1 MTKYCV
7 KKPFTIFV
15 AVIAVMVIGVV
26 SLMRMK
32 TDLLPDMSLP
42 YLMIITTDP
51 GASPEKVESEVTAP
65 MEQALG
71 TVTGVENITS
81 VSAEN
86 YSMITL
92 EFVEDTNMDSAMV
105 KVTAQL
111 NQLELPETCGT
122 PNMLEISM
130 DMMATMY
137 ATVSYEDKDIYE
149 VSDFTEEI
157 IKPYF
162 ERQDGVASV
171 STVGNVEKTIEV
183 RLNASK
189 IDEINDKIL
198 EETNDK
204 LAEAKDQIEEAEE
217 QLEDGRKK
225 LSDAKSELEKKQDDL
240 KKAQSDTS
248 KQLAEASLA
257 LDQAQATKAAY
268 EANLTSLKASKAGLE
283 AEKKAYQDNQVEEAY
298 NQINGALGAMQT
310 TLAQAAQLS
319 GITIP
324 TDVEDALANPE
335 QTEAFVEW
343 ISQLGMEEQVKDL
356 TIENLQQLSDIVT
369 KRLPQIET
377 GLANL
382 ETQILAV
389 EQAVKQVNK
398 QMEQIDQQ
406 YKEADSGKFQ
416 AAISMA
422 SGDAQMASGLSG
434 MESSEKELDEAK
446 QELKEAKKQYRQ
458 SRKAAL
464 DNANINSLANMDT
477 LSQLITAQ
485 DFSMPAG
492 YIKDKAQSENQ
503 WLIKVGEHYDS
514 VENLEEMLLCKLPGV
529 GNVRMSDVAD
539 ITVIDNAGES
549 YAKIDG
555 EVGVLLSI
563 FKGSTASTSEVA
575 KTCEAAMEKLE
586 KDYEGLKVTPI
597 MNQGDYITMFISS
610 ILQSMISGALLA
622 VLVLVLFFK
631 DVKPTLVVA
640 FSIPFSVLFA
650 ILIMYFSDISINIMT
665 LAGLGLAIGML
676 VDNSIVV
683 IENIYRIR
691 NHGIS
696 APRAAVQGAKQV
708 AGPIISSTLTTIC
721 VFMPMIFTSGLVA
734 ELMVPFAMTIS
745 YALTASLVV
754 ALTVVPTAGSI
765 MLKKTKEKSYPLFE
779 RVQSVYGRLLAFCLR
794 FKIIPLALA
803 ILLLVLCIRE
813 VMRMGITMLPEMTGE
828 QLSITVDVPEDTEKE
843 EAFALADEVMEAVL
857 AVDGVETVGA
867 MDGSSTSG
875 MMGIGAGGEENF
887 LHYSFSILLDEDIK
901 DVHKIR
907 SIAKQIEKAT
917 ADTDCEISVS
927 SSAMG
932 DMTAMMGSGLS
943 LNIYGDSTEKLLE
956 ISEDVLE
963 IVAQIKGFENI
974 SNGQED
980 GAQEIHLLVHKDRA
994 MKKGLTVAQIYSTL
1008 ASRLTTEKDS
1018 VTMSVGD
1025 TDMTVQIVDE
1035 TELLNTDNLLEME
1048 LEATVT
1054 GDDGTTETKTYVLG
1068 DFAEI
1073 EYGQGLA
1080 SISREN
1086 QSHYITVTA
1095 DTMEGYNTTL
1105 LTRELN
1111 KRLKDYDLADGY
1123 TIELGGESDQ
1133 VNDMV
1138 SQMMQLM
1145 ALGFLLIYLVMVA
1158 QFQSLLSPFIVLF
1171 TIPLA
1176 FTGGLLGLL
1185 AFSEQLSLM
1194 SLLGFTILMGTVVN
1208 NGIVFV
1214 DYANQLRIGGMGRR
1228 EALIATG
1235 KTRMRP
1241 ILMTALTTILSM
1253 SMMIFSTQAGNSMG
1267 RGMAIVVVGGLLY
1280 ATLMTLFIIPVM
1292 YDIFYR
1298 KQPHQVDIGE
1308 DDLDDILDEAQ
1319 DYMRENEFDL

>member
-1 MTKYCV
+1 
-7 KKPFTIFV
+7 
-15 AVIAVMVIGVV
+15 
-26 SLMRMK
+26 
-32 TDLLPDMSLP
+32 
-42 YLMIITTDP
+42 
-51 GASPEKVESEVTAP
+51 
-65 MEQALG
+65 
-71 TVTGVENITS
+71 
-81 VSAEN
+81 
-86 YSMITL
+86 
-92 EFVEDTNMDSAMV
+92 
-105 KVTAQL
+105 
-111 NQLELPETCGT
+111 
-122 PNMLEISM
+122 
-130 DMMATMY
+130 
-137 ATVSYEDKDIYE
+137 
-149 VSDFTEEI
+149 
-157 IKPYF
+157 
-162 ERQDGVASV
+162 
-171 STVGNVEKTIEV
+171 
-183 RLNASK
+183 
-189 IDEINDKIL
+189 
-198 EETNDK
+198 
-204 LAEAKDQIEEAEE
+204 
-217 QLEDGRKK
+217 
-225 LSDAKSELEKKQDDL
+225 
-240 KKAQSDTS
+240 
-248 KQLAEASLA
+248 
-257 LDQAQATKAAY
+257 
-268 EANLTSLKASKAGLE
+268 
-283 AEKKAYQDNQVEEAY
+283 
-298 NQINGALGAMQT
+298 
-310 TLAQAAQLS
+310 
-319 GITIP
+319 
-324 TDVEDALANPE
+324 
-335 QTEAFVEW
+335 
-343 ISQLGMEEQVKDL
+343 
-356 TIENLQQLSDIVT
+356 
-369 KRLPQIET
+369 
-377 GLANL
+377 
-382 ETQILAV
+382 
-389 EQAVKQVNK
+389 
-398 QMEQIDQQ
+398 
-406 YKEADSGKFQ
+406 
-416 AAISMA
+416 
-422 SGDAQMASGLSG
+422 
-434 MESSEKELDEAK
+434 
-446 QELKEAKKQYRQ
+446 
-458 SRKAAL
+458 
-464 DNANINSLANMDT
+464 
-477 LSQLITAQ
+477 
-485 DFSMPAG
+485 
-492 YIKDKAQSENQ
+492 
-503 WLIKVGEHYDS
+503 
-514 VENLEEMLLCKLPGV
+514 
-529 GNVRMSDVAD
+529 MSDVAD

-1123 TIELGGESDQ
+1123 AIELGGESDQ

>member
-477 LSQLITAQ
+477 LSQLVTAQ

>member
-15 AVIAVMVIGVV
+15 AVIAVMVIGIV

-86 YSMITL
+86 YSMVTL
-92 EFVEDTNMDSAMV
+92 EFVENTNMDSAMV

-111 NQLELPETCGT
+111 NQLDLPETCGT

-137 ATVSYEDKDIYE
+137 ATVSYEDKDIYQ

-171 STVGNVEKTIEV
+171 SAVGSVEKTVEV

-189 IDEINDKIL
+189 IDQINDKIL
-198 EETNDK
+198 AETNEK
-204 LAEAKDQIEEAEE
+204 LTEAKGQIEEAAA
-217 QLEDGRKK
+217 QLEDGKKK
-225 LSDAKSELEKKQDDL
+225 LADAKSELERQQSDL
-240 KKAQSDTS
+240 KQAQSETS
-248 KQLAEASLA
+248 KKLAEASLA

-268 EANLTSLKASKAGLE
+268 EANLTSLQASKAGLE
-283 AEKKAYQDNQVEEAY
+283 AEKKAYDDNHLQDTY
-298 NQINGALGAMQT
+298 NQINGALAAMQT
-310 TLAQAAQLS
+310 TLAQPAQLA

-324 TDVEDALANPE
+324 TDVDDALANPE
-335 QTEAFVEW
+335 QFEAFVEW
-343 ISQLGMEEQVKDL
+343 ISQMGMADQVKDL
-356 TIENLQQLSDIVT
+356 TLDNLQQLSDVVT

-382 ETQILAV
+382 QTQILAV
-389 EQAVKQVNK
+389 EQAVKQINR
-398 QMEQIDQQ
+398 QMDQIDEK

-422 SGDAQMASGLSG
+422 SGDAQMANGLSG
-434 MESSEKELDEAK
+434 MESSEKDLEEAK
-446 QELKEAKKQYRQ
+446 KELKEAKKQYRQ

-464 DNANINSLANMDT
+464 ENANISNLANMDT
-477 LSQLITAQ
+477 LSQMITAQ

-492 YIKDKAQSENQ
+492 YIRDQGKSENQ

-514 VENLEEMLLCKLPGV
+514 LENLETMLLCKLPGV

-539 ITVIDNAGES
+539 ITVIDNAGEN
-549 YAKIDG
+549 YAKING
-555 EVGVLLSI
+555 EEGVLISI
-563 FKGSTASTSEVA
+563 FKGSTASTSDVA

-586 KDYEGLKVTPI
+586 EDYEGLKVTPI

-610 ILQSMISGALLA
+610 ILQSMVSGALLA
-622 VLVLVLFFK
+622 VLVLILFFK

-721 VFMPMIFTSGLVA
+721 VFLPMIFTSGLVA

-745 YALTASLVV
+745 YALTASLAV
-754 ALTVVPTAGSI
+754 ALTIVPTAGSI
-765 MLKKTKEKSYPLFE
+765 LLNHTKEKRYPLFE
-779 RVQSVYGRLLAFCLR
+779 KVQNVYGKLLSFCLR

-803 ILLLVLCIRE
+803 VVLLAICVRE

-828 QLSITVDVPEDTEKE
+828 QISMTVNVPEETEKE
-843 EAFALADEVMEAVL
+843 DAFAMADRVMEAVL
-857 AVDGVETVGA
+857 SVDGVATVGA
-867 MDGSSTSG
+867 MDGSSTSSMLG
-875 MMGIGAGGEENF
+875 AGAGGGENF
-887 LHYSFSILLDEDIK
+887 LNYSFSILLDEEIK
-901 DVHKIR
+901 DVRKIR
-907 SIAKQIEKAT
+907 AIAKELEDAT
-917 ADTDCEISVS
+917 ADIGCEVAVS

-943 LNIYGDSTEKLLE
+943 LNIYGDDMDTLLQ
-956 ISEDVLE
+956 ISEDVQE
-963 IVAQIKGFENI
+963 IVAQTEGFENI

-980 GAQEIHLLVHKDRA
+980 GAQEIHLIINKDRA
-994 MKKGLTVAQIYSTL
+994 MKRGLTVAQIYGTL

-1025 TDMTVQIVDE
+1025 TDMTVQLVDE
-1035 TELLNTDNLLEME
+1035 TELLNRKNLLKME

-1054 GDDGTTETKTYVLG
+1054 NEDGMTETKKYELG
-1068 DFAEI
+1068 DFAEL

-1086 QSHYITVTA
+1086 QSHYITITA

-1105 LTRELN
+1105 LTREL
-1111 KRLKDYDLADGY
+1111 KKDLKAYEIADGY
-1123 TIELGGESDQ
+1123 SIEIGGESDQ
-1133 VNDMV
+1133 VDDMV
-1138 SQMMQLM
+1138 SQMTQLI

-1185 AFSEQLSLM
+1185 AFGEQLSLM

-1253 SMMIFSTQAGNSMG
+1253 SMMIFSKEAGNSMG

-1298 KQPHQVDIGE
+1298 KQPHQVDVGD
-1308 DDLDDILDEAQ
+1308 DDLDEILDEAQ
-1319 DYMRENEFDL
+1319 EYMRENDF